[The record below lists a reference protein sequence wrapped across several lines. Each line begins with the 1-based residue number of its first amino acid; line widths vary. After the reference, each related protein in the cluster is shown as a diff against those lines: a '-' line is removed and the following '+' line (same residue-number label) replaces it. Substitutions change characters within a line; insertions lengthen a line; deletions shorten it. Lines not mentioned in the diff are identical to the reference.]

1 MKRSDRKRRDT
12 AAHQTSNAARRPQG
26 RAMPLDAAQLAKVA
40 GAESEDA
47 TWNSGA
53 GG

>member
-12 AAHQTSNAARRPQG
+12 AAKQTSNAARRPQG
-26 RAMPLDAAQLAKVA
+26 RAMQLDAAQLATVG

-47 TWNSGA
+47 SWTSGA
-53 GG
+53 GN